1 MANIMDQAGSYLG
14 KFGWESMGN
23 ILVVVVI
30 FFFLLVFF
38 GLIFLFMWWKSF
50 NYNVRIYEPIG
61 QIPLSEE
68 ELVDIKEETK
78 TGENKT
84 LIEKQIRF
92 SNIKYKKTHGKFV
105 VSKGNPFFRT
115 FLPFRRHEPVPMEF
129 MYDDGIYLLKLSKEL
144 FIPFKKP
151 KTTVIIGEQTSI
163 SVASDNRW
171 RVWNNMMA
179 DRINNKYQ
187 DIDAQKKV
195 AFYFVTGIVALVLV
209 GGFILWLIYSSANRG
224 FDAAESFNQF
234 AGKLLGGEAPR

>member
-1 MANIMDQAGSYLG
+1 MALLDQAGTYLG

-23 ILVVVVI
+23 ILIVVVI
-30 FFFLLVFF
+30 FFSLMVLFTCV
-38 GLIFLFMWWKSF
+38 FLFMWWKSF
-50 NYNVRIYEPIG
+50 NLVVKIYEPIG
-61 QIPLSEE
+61 QVPLSEE
-68 ELVDIKEETK
+68 ELNNIKEETK
-78 TGENKT
+78 VGEDKT
-84 LIEKQIRF
+84 LKEKEIRF
-92 SNIKYKKTHGKFV
+92 SNIKYKKTHGKFII
-105 VSKGNPFFRT
+105 SKGNPFFRT
-115 FLPFRRHEPVPMEF
+115 FSPFRRHEPVPMEF

-144 FIPFKKP
+144 FIPFEKP

-195 AFYFVTGIVALVLV
+195 AFYFVTGIVALVLI

-224 FDAAESFNQF
+224 WDAAEQFNQF
-234 AGKLLGGEAPR
+234 AGKLLGGDSPQ